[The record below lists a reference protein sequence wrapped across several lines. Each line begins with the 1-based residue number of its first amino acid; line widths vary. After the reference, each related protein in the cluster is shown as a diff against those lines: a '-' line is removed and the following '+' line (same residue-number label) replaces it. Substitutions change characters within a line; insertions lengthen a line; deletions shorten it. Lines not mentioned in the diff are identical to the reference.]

1 MLHKPSTYSKFN
13 MTGRDYF
20 NLVNVFIFF
29 CYIYCIVIVAV
40 DIVVVVVVAIVVVAI
55 VVVAVVVAIVVV
67 VVAVVVGGG
76 RLIECVALSDV
87 IIKMYATV

>member
-1 MLHKPSTYSKFN
+1 

-29 CYIYCIVIVAV
+29 SYIYCIVIVAV
-40 DIVVVVVVAIVVVAI
+40 VVVAV
-55 VVVAVVVAIVVV
+55 VVVAVVVAVVG
-67 VVAVVVGGG
+67 GGG

>member
-1 MLHKPSTYSKFN
+1 

-20 NLVNVFIFF
+20 NLVNVFLFF
-29 CYIYCIVIVAV
+29 SYIYCIVVT
-40 DIVVVVVVAIVVVAI
+40 VVVVAV
-55 VVVAVVVAIVVV
+55 VVVAVVVAVVV
-67 VVAVVVGGG
+67 GGGGG

>member
-20 NLVNVFIFF
+20 NLVNVFLFF
-29 CYIYCIVIVAV
+29 SYIYCIVVT
-40 DIVVVVVVAIVVVAI
+40 VVTVVT
-55 VVVAVVVAIVVV
+55 VV
-67 VVAVVVGGG
+67 VVAVVVVAVVVGGGG